1 MSMVNPIARA
11 RGHGSAK
18 EGVHHWYAQRASA
31 VLLIFL
37 VGWMIF
43 AIFSL
48 AGADH
53 AAAAAFIAQPVNA
66 GFLSVLLVALLYHAM
81 LGMQVV
87 IEDYVHQAAVEIV
100 LYFLTRAGAFIGMA
114 LGIVHILKLALGAD
128 S

>member
-1 MSMVNPIARA
+1 MSMMNPLARA

-43 AIFSL
+43 AMVSL

-53 AAAAAFIAQPVNA
+53 TAASAFIARPVNA
-66 GFLSVLLVALLYHAM
+66 AFLSVLLVALLYHAV
-81 LGMQVV
+81 LGLQVV
-87 IEDYVHQAAVEIV
+87 IEDYVHNRAFEIL
-100 LYFLTRAGAFIGMA
+100 LYFVTRAGAFIGMA
-114 LGIVHILKLALGAD
+114 LGLIHILKLALGG
-128 S
+128 